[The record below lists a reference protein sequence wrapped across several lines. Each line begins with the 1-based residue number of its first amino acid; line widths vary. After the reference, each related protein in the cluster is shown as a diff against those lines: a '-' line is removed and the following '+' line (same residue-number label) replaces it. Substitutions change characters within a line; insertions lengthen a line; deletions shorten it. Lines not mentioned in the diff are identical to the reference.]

1 MHTTP
6 PLSGNVVGPSVK
18 ACKQFFE
25 RGDGGLELVPSYR
38 QCSGDERIR
47 SVERVKH
54 PRALLFRGNVV
65 VEKSG
70 ASIEVSDECTNP
82 RHVP

>member
-1 MHTTP
+1 MNYQAFTNDMGLGGH
-6 PLSGNVVGPSVK
+6 LVGPSVK
-18 ACKQFFE
+18 PCKQLFE

-38 QCSGDERIR
+38 QCSGEKRIR

-65 VEKSG
+65 VEKSTR
-70 ASIEVSDECTNP
+70 VSAKA
-82 RHVP
+82 V